1 MEWLH
6 WRMDYS
12 LSLEESR
19 ASNSSECA
27 YGRQSSQC
35 EGGGS
40 TMNETITNL
49 LNRRS
54 IRRFKPEQIKDEE
67 LDAILEAGK
76 YAPSGA
82 NQQSALF
89 IVVQDKEMM
98 EKIAKINAAVLGKDF
113 DPYYGAPTV
122 ILVLADNS
130 KVTPIEDASLA
141 LGNMLNAA
149 YSIGLGSCWV
159 HRTRE
164 MFDSDEGRA
173 LLKKWGVEGDYIG
186 VGSCILGYPD
196 CEHPNAAP
204 RKDNFVVMVK

>member
-1 MEWLH
+1 
-6 WRMDYS
+6 
-12 LSLEESR
+12 
-19 ASNSSECA
+19 
-27 YGRQSSQC
+27 
-35 EGGGS
+35 
-40 TMNETITNL
+40 MNETITNL